1 MKSFKNMK
9 IGVRLILAFLLVAF
23 IAGFIGG
30 IGIYSLRHIDSSY
43 SVAYTDSVDALRYV
57 ERISALFQRTR
68 ANVFGVVLAENK
80 SDKEYYVQRVY
91 EFKDEIQQNIDK
103 YKELLSKYDEGEVEY
118 ELSLLNAVQEALD
131 AYMNKHNNFLN
142 TIALE
147 PSFRTSAFA
156 MLKTGGELH
165 SLGLAMDDAIEALI
179 AYNDEYSANQIV
191 LNGNNAT
198 NTVYTLSIA
207 IFVGVVSAILIGLF
221 ISRGISKPVGLLVE
235 AADSLAMGD
244 IDIETNIYTKDEIGK
259 LAESFRNLIE
269 STREQVKAVER
280 IADAD
285 LTVTVPI
292 RSDKDVMGQK
302 LSQLVSD
309 LNEIIANI
317 ASSSD
322 QVAAGSKQISDS
334 SMALS
339 QGSTEQA
346 SAIEELTASIEEIS
360 SQAKQNAQNANQ
372 ANELAEHAKANAEQ
386 GNDHMQEM
394 LKAMEEI
401 NEASANIS
409 KVIKVIDDIA
419 FQTNILALNAA
430 VEAAR
435 AGQHG
440 KGFAVVAEEVKNLAT
455 RSANAAKETT
465 EMIEGS
471 IKKSEIGTKIAKDT
485 AEALD
490 RIVNEIEKVAA
501 LVNDIAVASNEQD
514 VGIAQV
520 NQGIMQ
526 VSEVVQ
532 NNSAT
537 SEESA
542 AASEELS
549 SQAELLKE
557 LVYRFKLKQNT
568 KTDNDNEK
576 LTPEVLRMLDDMS
589 KNGKTNSQVNGNSG
603 EAESDGKKIV
613 LSDREFGK
621 Y

>member
-1 MKSFKNMK
+1 M
-9 IGVRLILAFLLVAF
+9 LIV
-23 IAGFIGG
+23 IA
-30 IGIYSLRHIDSSY
+30 
-43 SVAYTDSVDALRYV
+43 A
-57 ERISALFQRTR
+57 
-68 ANVFGVVLAENK
+68 GVVLA
-80 SDKEYYVQRVY
+80 
-91 EFKDEIQQNIDK
+91 
-103 YKELLSKYDEGEVEY
+103 
-118 ELSLLNAVQEALD
+118 
-131 AYMNKHNNFLN
+131 
-142 TIALE
+142 
-147 PSFRTSAFA
+147 
-156 MLKTGGELH
+156 
-165 SLGLAMDDAIEALI
+165 
-179 AYNDEYSANQIV
+179 IV
-191 LNGNNAT
+191 
-198 NTVYTLSIA
+198 
-207 IFVGVVSAILIGLF
+207 IGLF
-221 ISRGISKPVGLLVE
+221 ISRSISRPVGLLVE
-235 AADSLAMGD
+235 AADNLAMGN
-244 IDIETNIYTKDEIGK
+244 IDIETTIYTKDEIGK

-269 STREQVKAVER
+269 STREQALAVEK

-285 LTVTVPI
+285 LTVDISV
-292 RSDKDVMGQK
+292 RSEKDLLGK
-302 LSQLVSD
+302 DLKQLVSG
-309 LNEIIANI
+309 LNEIMNNI
-317 ASSSD
+317 ASASE

-339 QGSTEQA
+339 QGATEQA
-346 SAIEELTASIEEIS
+346 SSIEELTASIEEIS
-360 SQAKQNAQNANQ
+360 SQTKQNAQNANQ
-372 ANELAEHAKANAEQ
+372 ANELAENAKSDAVKGNAQ
-386 GNDHMQEM
+386 MQEM

-419 FQTNILALNAA
+419 FQTNMLALNAA

-471 IKKSEIGTKIAKDT
+471 IQKSEIGTKIAKDT

-490 RIVNEIEKVAA
+490 NIVNEIEEVAS
-501 LVNDIAVASNEQD
+501 LVNDITAASNEQD
-514 VGIAQV
+514 AGIAQI

-549 SQAELLKE
+549 SQAELLKN
-557 LVYRFKLKQNT
+557 LVDKYKLKHSSKSYNSY
-568 KTDNDNEK
+568 EE
-576 LTPEVLRMLDDMS
+576 LSPEVLKMLEDMS
-589 KNGKTNSQVNGNSG
+589 QKGKKNSQRDID
-603 EAESDGKKIV
+603 EESAIDKKIM